1 MNTVTQ
7 TMQFRQ
13 SLLNYAE
20 KGGVN
25 RAAIKYN
32 MNRND
37 IHSLANRLYRP
48 IIRTSA
54 QKRSFNGSQTFV
66 GETQTQSW
74 SFSLLACITFYA
86 VRDKMSVKLPSS
98 KYIPKP

>member
-1 MNTVTQ
+1 MNIVTQ

-32 MNRND
+32 MNLND
-37 IHSLANRLYRP
+37 VHNLDN
-48 IIRTSA
+48 
-54 QKRSFNGSQTFV
+54 
-66 GETQTQSW
+66 
-74 SFSLLACITFYA
+74 
-86 VRDKMSVKLPSS
+86 
-98 KYIPKP
+98 

>member
-48 IIRTSA
+48 IIELA
-54 QKRSFNGSQTFV
+54 HRSGALTDHK
-66 GETQTQSW
+66 
-74 SFSLLACITFYA
+74 LL
-86 VRDKMSVKLPSS
+86 
-98 KYIPKP
+98 

>member
-37 IHSLANRLYRP
+37 INSLANRLYRP

-54 QKRSFNGSQTFV
+54 QKRSINGSQTFV

-74 SFSLLACITFYA
+74 SFF
-86 VRDKMSVKLPSS
+86 R
-98 KYIPKP
+98 

>member
-74 SFSLLACITFYA
+74 SSLDEVYRSGYKHFITGLYH
-86 VRDKMSVKLPSS
+86 VLRCQG
-98 KYIPKP
+98 

>member
-37 IHSLANRLYRP
+37 IHNSC
-48 IIRTSA
+48 T
-54 QKRSFNGSQTFV
+54 G
-66 GETQTQSW
+66 
-74 SFSLLACITFYA
+74 
-86 VRDKMSVKLPSS
+86 PSS
-98 KYIPKP
+98 ELAHRSGALTDHKPL

>member
-25 RAAIKYN
+25 RAAIKHN

-37 IHSLANRLYRP
+37 IHNRLYRP

-66 GETQTQSW
+66 GETLTQSW
-74 SFSLLACITFYA
+74 SFF
-86 VRDKMSVKLPSS
+86 R
-98 KYIPKP
+98 

>member
-13 SLLNYAE
+13 SLLNYIE

-32 MNRND
+32 INRND

-54 QKRSFNGSQTFV
+54 QKRSFNGSQAFV
-66 GETQTQSW
+66 GETLTQSW
-74 SFSLLACITFYA
+74 SFF
-86 VRDKMSVKLPSS
+86 R
-98 KYIPKP
+98 

>member
-48 IIRTSA
+48 IITNFCRRNSNTEL
-54 QKRSFNGSQTFV
+54 V
-66 GETQTQSW
+66 V
-74 SFSLLACITFYA
+74 L
-86 VRDKMSVKLPSS
+86 
-98 KYIPKP
+98 

>member
-1 MNTVTQ
+1 MKHI
-7 TMQFRQ
+7 F
-13 SLLNYAE
+13 LNLKRFDISPE

-66 GETQTQSW
+66 GETLTQSW
-74 SFSLLACITFYA
+74 SFF
-86 VRDKMSVKLPSS
+86 R
-98 KYIPKP
+98 

>member
-13 SLLNYAE
+13 LLLNYAE

-32 MNRND
+32 MSRND

-54 QKRSFNGSQTFV
+54 QKRSFNESQIFV
-66 GETQTQSW
+66 GETLTQSW
-74 SFSLLACITFYA
+74 SFF
-86 VRDKMSVKLPSS
+86 R
-98 KYIPKP
+98 